1 MTLRKWTAN
10 NEELQQQF
18 NNDEPEIISEG
29 KSLTPSKITKVLGM
43 IWDKQND
50 CFMYKVESLL
60 EFLTANLDN
69 KRSILKAASGVFDPL
84 RLIAPFVLMAKLLF
98 QKLWL
103 IGMNWDEVLP
113 PELVNEWH
121 AWTTDLVQLH
131 SLKVPRYIRRG
142 VLAGARKMQLH
153 VFVDASMKA
162 YGSCAYLRTED
173 YQGNVATTLVVAKTR
188 VAPTRPLTVPRL
200 ELMGANMG
208 SKLLQYIK
216 DSYYDVDLDNI
227 MWTDSTVAL
236 SWVRAGPEKWKPF
249 VKNRVTEIL
258 AVTSPDHWRHC
269 LGQDNP
275 ANFLTRGLTIYE
287 LRDSVI
293 WWKGPNWL
301 CQEPSKWPRNAAP
314 LQITSQPEVEKETQV
329 LLEND
334 RAVPTLFDAGAYNN
348 FQKVLRITAWVIRF
362 ANNANK
368 KNDKFRGTLSA
379 AELDTAERYWVKQ
392 VQKESFE
399 TDILLRKNGTMEVNP
414 SLAQFHPFF

>member
-10 NEELQQQF
+10 NEELQLQF
-18 NNDEPEIISEG
+18 NNDGPEIISEG
-29 KSLTPSKITKVLGM
+29 TSLTPSQITKVLEM

-50 CFMYKVESLL
+50 LFMYKAESLL

-69 KRSILKAASGVFDPL
+69 KRFILKAASRVFEPL
-84 RLIAPFVLMAKLLF
+84 GLIAPFVLMAKLLF

-103 IGMNWDEVLP
+103 IEMSWDEVLP
-113 PELVNEWH
+113 AELVNEWL

-131 SLKVPRYIRRG
+131 SLKVPRFIRRG

-153 VFVDASMKA
+153 VIVDAIMKA

-173 YQGNVATTLVVAKTR
+173 YQGNVATMLVVAKTR
-188 VAPTRPLTVPRL
+188 GAPIKTLTLPRL
-200 ELMGANMG
+200 ELTGANMG

-216 DSYYDVDLDNI
+216 DSYYNVDLDYI

-258 AVTSPDHWRHC
+258 SLTSPDHWRHRP
-269 LGQDNP
+269 GQDNP
-275 ANFLTRGLTIYE
+275 AGLLTRGLTIHE

-293 WWKGPNWL
+293 WWEGPKWL
-301 CQEPSKWPRNAAP
+301 CQEPSKWPGNAAP
-314 LQITSQPEVEKETQV
+314 LQITSQPKVEKETQV

-348 FQKVLRITAWVIRF
+348 CQKVLRITAWVIRF
-362 ANNANK
+362 ANNANL
-368 KNDKFRGTLSA
+368 KNDKF
-379 AELDTAERYWVKQ
+379 
-392 VQKESFE
+392 
-399 TDILLRKNGTMEVNP
+399 
-414 SLAQFHPFF
+414 